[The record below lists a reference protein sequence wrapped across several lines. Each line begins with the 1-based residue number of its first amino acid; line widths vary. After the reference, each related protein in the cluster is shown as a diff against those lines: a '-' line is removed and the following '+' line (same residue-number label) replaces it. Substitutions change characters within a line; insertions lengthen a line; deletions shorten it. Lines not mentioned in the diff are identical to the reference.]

1 MKTREFDINN
11 YKVEDIIKEAV
22 VSAAKEYANTFTH
35 KYIISIPDNFF
46 SINSYYGKYQSFAD
60 MSKKEQ
66 VYVTKLAKEQY
77 EAKKIKTLE
86 NWNTLKDKCDHIFHD
101 DKQYSKLVPELNSL
115 YYCQATTAL
124 NDFYNKKINGR
135 AVSNSKY
142 KARAMSYSTISCD

>member
-22 VSAAKEYANTFTH
+22 VSEAKKYFAAFEH
-35 KYIISIPDNFF
+35 DYIIQLPDNFV
-46 SINSYYGKYQSFAD
+46 SINSYYGKFKSFAD

-66 VYVTKLAKEQY
+66 TNVIKLAQEQY
-77 EAKKIKTLE
+77 EVKKIKTL
-86 NWNTLKDKCDHIFHD
+86 NDWNTLKDKCDHIFHD
-101 DKQYSKLVPELNSL
+101 DKQYSRLVLELNRL
-115 YYCQATTAL
+115 YYCQATTVL
-124 NDFYNKKINGR
+124 NEFYNKKINGR